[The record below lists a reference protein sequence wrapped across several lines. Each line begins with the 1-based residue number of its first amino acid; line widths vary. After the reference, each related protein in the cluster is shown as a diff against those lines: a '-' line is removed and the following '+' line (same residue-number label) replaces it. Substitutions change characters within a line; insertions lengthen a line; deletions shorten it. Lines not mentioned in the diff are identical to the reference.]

1 LQPHC
6 LVVVLKL
13 ERLGVDNINTELVLF
28 RGDGFKKRYPG
39 EYEAKMSE
47 PIDTDIINVVKT
59 ESAVPRNDSI
69 NPDEKR
75 KREEREHKQRDEARD
90 HFEELSRI
98 AELANIDLQKEGS
111 PFRFNVYREGEEV
124 FVDLVI
130 LDQDGGIKE
139 IIEKNITH
147 QEFSDWISRIERGE
161 GFLIDRMG

>member
-1 LQPHC
+1 
-6 LVVVLKL
+6 VT
-13 ERLGVDNINTELVLF
+13 GS
-28 RGDGFKKRYPG
+28 KKRHYPA
-39 EYEAKMSE
+39 EYEVKMNE
-47 PIDTDIINVVKT
+47 PIDTDIISVVKT
-59 ESAVPRNDSI
+59 ESAVSRNDSI
-69 NPDEKR
+69 NPDDKR
-75 KREEREHKQRDEARD
+75 RREEREPKQRDEARD

-139 IIEKNITH
+139 IREKNITH

>member
-1 LQPHC
+1 VIGSAEGH
-6 LVVVLKL
+6 
-13 ERLGVDNINTELVLF
+13 
-28 RGDGFKKRYPG
+28 YPEG
-39 EYEAKMSE
+39 YEARMNES
-47 PIDTDIINVVKT
+47 IDTDIISVVKT
-59 ESAVPRNDSI
+59 ESAVSRNDSI
-69 NPDEKR
+69 NPDER
-75 KREEREHKQRDEARD
+75 RRREERENKQRDEARD

-98 AELANIDLQKEGS
+98 AEMANIDLEKGGS

-139 IIEKNITH
+139 IRERNITH